1 MIDEILFL
9 SLGER
14 AGRAKPFQLHRPG
27 LGRWCYWTDA
37 RRWLYRKI
45 QAAANSGSLG
55 LRICLRHAAKTD
67 VIVQILQFEPGSNV
81 LPFRRDLLMQL
92 IKEAS

>member
-14 AGRAKPFQLHRPG
+14 AGTAKPLQLHRPG
-27 LGRWCYWTDA
+27 LGRWYWTDA
-37 RRWLYRKI
+37 RGWLYRKI

-55 LRICLRHAAKTD
+55 LRICLRLAAKTD
-67 VIVQILQFEPGSNV
+67 VIVQIQQFEPGSNV
-81 LPFRRDLLMQL
+81 LSLRRDLLMHF
-92 IKEAS
+92 IKKAS